1 MATIRKHFKKWQ
13 ALVRKKKITVIKSFW
28 KKSDASKWADKTE
41 AQIETGVF
49 RKVAQ
54 VEKLID
60 INLKEVFNIYFDK
73 YLRQNSRSLDKEQ

>member
-1 MATIRKHFKKWQ
+1 MSTIRKHFKKWQ

-28 KKSDASKWADKTE
+28 KKSDASKWAYKTE